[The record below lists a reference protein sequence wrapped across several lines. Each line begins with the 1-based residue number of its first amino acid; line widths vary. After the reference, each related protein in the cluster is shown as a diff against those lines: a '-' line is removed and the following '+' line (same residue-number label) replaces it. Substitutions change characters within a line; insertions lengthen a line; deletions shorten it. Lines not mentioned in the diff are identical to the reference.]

1 MTAMVQRQQNEA
13 EAAEAFE
20 AHRRFL
26 RSLAYRM
33 LGSLAE
39 AEDAVQ
45 DCYLR
50 WHQADRSEVTNTRAL
65 PAVLVQI
72 TGDVLFTSSL
82 CASARGVMP
91 GHVWTIS

>member
-1 MTAMVQRQQNEA
+1 MTVMSQHHETGM
-13 EAAEAFE
+13 EAADAFE

-50 WHQADRSEVTNTRAL
+50 WHQAASLRSA
-65 PAVLVQI
+65 
-72 TGDVLFTSSL
+72 G
-82 CASARGVMP
+82 
-91 GHVWTIS
+91 